1 MHENRVEKSKS
12 TAKLRIV
19 IAGGGTGGHLYPGL
33 ALADTFRAI
42 RPETEIVFI
51 GTKQGLE
58 ARVVPESGYQLVFI
72 PVRGLLRKITLQNL
86 LFPFRLAISI
96 LKCLRFFRQ
105 FRPHLMIGTGGFTS
119 GPALMAAK
127 IMRIPRVIEEQNSY
141 PGVANRRVGQ
151 KVDAVFLTFENA
163 KKYFTGQ
170 KNIFVYG
177 NPIRSA
183 LGGFSRR
190 ESCRYFGLD
199 ERKKTVLIFGGSQ
212 GAKRLNEIVHDA
224 LSDLLKLQSVQVIW
238 IVGPSWFEHWKN
250 SKIAAAKNL
259 KILPYV
265 EAMGKAFAVTDLA
278 VCRAGAT
285 TISELVTCG
294 IPAIYV
300 PFPFATGDHQTANA
314 KAVVEVGGGELI
326 HQKELTAEVLLERLK
341 PLILDDT
348 KLGEMSRAAKKLSM
362 QDAAERIAKK
372 CLEIVQEEE

>member
-12 TAKLRIV
+12 NAKLRIV

-33 ALADTFRAI
+33 ALADMFRAI
-42 RPETEIVFI
+42 RPGTEIVFV
-51 GTKQGLE
+51 GTRQGLE
-58 ARVVPESGYQLVFI
+58 ARVVPESGYQLVFV

-96 LKCLRFFRQ
+96 VKCAMFFRQ
-105 FRPHLMIGTGGFTS
+105 FKPHLIIGTGGFAS

-127 IMRIPRVIEEQNSY
+127 ILRIPRVIQEQNSY
-141 PGVANRRVGQ
+141 PGLANRRVGN

-183 LGGFSRR
+183 LAGFSRT
-190 ESCRYFGLD
+190 EGCRYFGLD
-199 ERKKTVLIFGGSQ
+199 ERKKTLLIFGGSQ

-224 LSDLLKLQSVQVIW
+224 LSELLELIAIQIIW
-238 IVGPSWFEHWKN
+238 IVGPNWFEHWKN
-250 SKIAAAKNL
+250 SEIAAAKNL
-259 KILPYV
+259 KVLPYV
-265 EAMGKAFAVTDLA
+265 EEMGKAFAVTDLA

-326 HQKELTAEVLLERLK
+326 HQKELTADVLLERLK
-341 PLILDDT
+341 VLLLDEA
-348 KLGEMSRAAKKLSM
+348 KLNEMSHAAQKLSM
-362 QDAAERIAKK
+362 KGAAERIVKK
-372 CLEIVQEEE
+372 CLEIVQENL